1 MVLPPFYSYTLPFQL
16 GPEEEPD
23 RYTFE
28 KKIGAG
34 TGTGGRVYSGRD
46 KKGNKVVIKTG
57 LVSIN
62 EIKCLKRIK
71 ECVNDIENKNKQKL
85 CKKYLMNFYDDFQTQ
100 DSQFVVVENLE
111 PYIDLR
117 VWIKQY
123 EKKNNTQSKKDIL
136 KLMDN
141 IINGYLAL
149 ESIQV
154 THNDIFNIMVNPKTL
169 DIKIIDFGECEPEES
184 PIQRHIFYNYDLAT
198 ITVDIFNFL
207 NKYMYKSEPI
217 ELYSHKYTKEELDE
231 IKKDNEDFTID
242 KISIRKKDPRQKLF
256 QTKEE
261 RNLGE
266 YLDKLEEKD
275 ITKDLILLYEWLGG
289 DCEIEKNC
297 DENLK
302 KIEILKAEYPNEFRP
317 FDSLDNVMKDVLER
331 KIKFGIL
338 LSSIP
343 EHFIFVRMIYN
354 LIRVQEVNDIQMTH
368 YIKTNKYGELMEQR
382 I

>member
-1 MVLPPFYSYTLPFQL
+1 MPLPPFYSYTLPFQL

-28 KKIGAG
+28 KRIGEG
-34 TGTGGRVYSGRD
+34 LGSGGRVYSARD

-57 LVSIN
+57 LVSID
-62 EIKCLKRIK
+62 EIICLKRIK
-71 ECVNDIENKNKQKL
+71 ECIDNTKDKNKQKL
-85 CKKYLMNFYDDFQTQ
+85 CKKYLMHFYDEFKTQ

-123 EKKNNTQSKKDIL
+123 QKKNNTQSKRDIIT
-136 KLMDN
+136 LMDN

-154 THNDIFNIMVNPKTL
+154 SHNDIFNIMINPKTL
-169 DIKIIDFGECEPEES
+169 DIKIIDFGECYPS
-184 PIQRHIFYNYDLAT
+184 DIPIERHSFYNDDLER
-198 ITVDIFNFL
+198 ITVNIFNFL
-207 NKYMYKSEPI
+207 NKYMYKKEPDDT
-217 ELYSHKYTKEELDE
+217 YSHKYTDEELDE

-242 KISIRKKDPRQKLF
+242 KISIRKKDPRKNPS

-261 RNLGE
+261 KDLGE
-266 YLDKLEEKD
+266 YLNLLEKEN
-275 ITKDLILLYEWLGG
+275 ITKDVISLYEWLGG
-289 DCEIEKNC
+289 DCEVDKRC

-302 KIEILKAEYPNEFRP
+302 TIEELKKTYPNEFRP
-317 FDSLDNVMKDVLER
+317 FGTLDELIHDVLD
-331 KIKFGIL
+331 KNIKFGIS

-343 EHFIFVRMIYN
+343 GHFIFVRMVYN
-354 LIRVQEVNDIQMTH
+354 LLRVQEVNPIQMMH
-368 YIKTNKYGELMEQR
+368 YIKTQKYGELMEAR
-382 I
+382 V

>member
-1 MVLPPFYSYTLPFQL
+1 MPLPPFYSYTLPFQL

-28 KKIGAG
+28 KRIGEG
-34 TGTGGRVYSGRD
+34 LGSGGRVYSARD

-57 LVSIN
+57 LVSID
-62 EIKCLKRIK
+62 EIICLKRIK
-71 ECVNDIENKNKQKL
+71 ECIDNTKDKNKKKL
-85 CKKYLMNFYDDFQTQ
+85 CKKYLMHFYDEFKTQ

-123 EKKNNTQSKKDIL
+123 QKKNNTQSKRDIIT
-136 KLMDN
+136 LMDN

-154 THNDIFNIMVNPKTL
+154 SHNDIFNIMINPKTL
-169 DIKIIDFGECEPEES
+169 DIKIIDFGECYPS
-184 PIQRHIFYNYDLAT
+184 DIPIERHTFWNDDLEK
-198 ITVDIFNFL
+198 ITVNIFNFL
-207 NKYMYKSEPI
+207 NKYMYKKEPDDT
-217 ELYSHKYTKEELDE
+217 YSHKYTNEELDE

-242 KISIRKKDPRQKLF
+242 KISIRKKDPRKNPS

-261 RNLGE
+261 KDLGE
-266 YLDKLEEKD
+266 YLNKLEKEN
-275 ITKDLILLYEWLGG
+275 ITKDVISLYEWLGG
-289 DCEIEKNC
+289 DCEVDKRC

-302 KIEILKAEYPNEFRP
+302 TIEELKKTYPNEFRP
-317 FDSLDNVMKDVLER
+317 FGTLDELIHDVLDK
-331 KIKFGIL
+331 KIKFGIS

-343 EHFIFVRMIYN
+343 GHFIFVRMVYN
-354 LIRVQEVNDIQMTH
+354 LLRVQEVNPIQMMH
-368 YIKTNKYGELMEQR
+368 YIKTQKYGELMEAR
-382 I
+382 V